1 MKLKRL
7 FTAILSAALTLSLC
21 AMPAMAADGGTTG
34 TAGTSSKTPTA
45 IDWTKTGSLTI
56 HKYETNS
63 IDSSGSHDNGEN
75 SAVSGSKPLNGVTF
89 KLYMVKDHTWLESY
103 YQGTSTGTGTPTP
116 MPQVSDFIKSDGT
129 VQSDG
134 VTLTPAD
141 TVITGDPS
149 KHWDAGTA
157 IASGL
162 KLGLYLVVETDKPDA
177 VKETTEPFLVSIPM
191 TAADAKNWL
200 YDVTVNPKNV
210 TKYGDVT
217 LEKVGYTGS
226 SKDPSVSMTGYK
238 FKLYKLIGGVWKQ
251 ITKMPKNGQDNEGN
265 LLVPEH
271 EDGILT
277 TEGSGTIS
285 VSGLT
290 QGVYAFV
297 ETGVNREQGYIL
309 DAGTAYVFKL
319 DDDGAMQ
326 DVLDADVES
335 MQKTFDGTKMILN
348 NKCVKAAAGS
358 TTNKNLEVIN
368 YKPDL
373 KKTVKDRQGNPSDK
387 HHADYAIGDKV
398 PFVLTIQVPENI
410 ARLKTFKVTDS
421 VKAAQLA
428 YSKDAVVMGTK
439 NGETTENKLTEDT
452 DYTIT
457 YTSDGSNSGFTIDF
471 KVDSLTSSTLKTY
484 AGGTITI
491 TYTAKLLDGAAVV
504 DGIHDTVN
512 KNSAELTYSNKTKV
526 DTDTEEE
533 KPYTIHEEAAVYTF
547 KAGILKTDGTNKT
560 DGSNLLK
567 GVMFDLYKKFDANT
581 DKAADADGV
590 MYKGTKITFLADTD
604 ADRLGLNDAIPAP
617 GSTADKWYKVAGDL
631 ITDGDGKV
639 VANGLPK
646 GEYKFVETKTKEGYN
661 LLSKPVD
668 ANLNVD
674 YETTWRTDSTYDAT
688 TGKKTH
694 SVTSTTYK
702 VGTGNYEYKDIEVI
716 NRKGFTLP
724 VTGGFGTLLFSG
736 IGLLLVLVGVSVL
749 FSLKKKTNRA

>member
-21 AMPAMAADGGTTG
+21 AMPAMADEGGA
-34 TAGTSSKTPTA
+34 TAGTGTGPLKIATA
-45 IDWTKTGSLTI
+45 IDWNQKGKLTI

-63 IDSSGSHDNGEN
+63 IDPSGSRDNGEN
-75 SAVSGSKPLNGVTF
+75 FAVSGSKPLNGVTF
-89 KLYMVKDHTWLESY
+89 KLYMVKDHTWLKSY
-103 YQGTSTGTGTPTP
+103 YQGTGTSPAMPTVGEYFESNGSLKSSVTTSTTGIEVTTG
-116 MPQVSDFIKSDGT
+116 DKTKGWADGT
-129 VQSDG
+129 AV
-134 VTLTPAD
+134 AD
-141 TVITGDPS
+141 NL
-149 KHWDAGTA
+149 A
-157 IASGL
+157 
-162 KLGLYLVVETDKPDA
+162 LGLYLVVETDKPDA

-210 TKYGDVT
+210 TKYGAVT

-226 SKDPSVSMTGYK
+226 SKDASVIMTGYK

-251 ITKMPKNGQDNEGN
+251 ITKMPKNGQDNEGD
-265 LLVPEH
+265 LLVPGH

-277 TEGSGTIS
+277 TNTDGKIS
-285 VSGLT
+285 VTGLT

-297 ETGVNREQGYIL
+297 ETEVPRTQGYIL

-319 DDDGAMQ
+319 DDDGTMLNVPNT
-326 DVLDADVES
+326 DVTS
-335 MQKTFDGTKMILN
+335 MQTTFDSTEMTLN
-348 NKCVKAAAGS
+348 NKCVNSA
-358 TTNKNLEVIN
+358 TKNLEVIN

-439 NGETTENKLTEDT
+439 NGETTENKLTEDN

-457 YTSDGSNSGFTIDF
+457 YTSDSPNSGFTIDF
-471 KVDSLTSSTLKTY
+471 KGTDAASLTAINAY

-504 DGIHDTVN
+504 SDTTSTAN
-512 KNSAELTYSNKTKV
+512 INSAELTYSNKTKV

-547 KAGILKTDGTNKT
+547 KAGIHKTDGAGTAL
-560 DGSNLLK
+560 DGVK
-567 GVMFDLYKKFDANT
+567 FDLYKKFDDAT
-581 DKAADADGV
+581 DKKVDADGV

-604 ADRLGLNDAIPAP
+604 ATRLGLNDASPAP
-617 GSTADKWYKVAGDL
+617 GSTPDKWYKVPEDL
-631 ITDGDGKV
+631 TTNGDGKV

-646 GEYKFVETKTKEGYN
+646 GTYKFVETQTKKDYN
-661 LLSKPVD
+661 LLTKPVD

-694 SVTSTTYK
+694 SVISTTYK
-702 VGTGNYEYKDIEVI
+702 NKAGGDYEYKDIDVI